1 MQERIFASYN
11 GEKSEPALPILC
23 LNLLTKQKNLWLAL
37 SEGIAALDHVRVREL
52 HCNGFSVML
61 QFNPARIISS
71 AAPVDP
77 QSIKERPCF
86 LCTEN
91 LPKAQKGI
99 LYRQKFLI
107 LCNPFPIVRR
117 HYTVSH
123 INHMPQSLS
132 EAIPFLLNLA
142 KDLSPDFN
150 VFYNGPRAGASA
162 PDHLH
167 FQAAPS
173 GTLPVEKELRENRN
187 RRSKT
192 SMDGTFL
199 FNAGLPG
206 REALVMEGKTATGVE
221 TALLKVMD
229 SLKHVIPTAE
239 EPLMNLLCSYRKNT
253 WQLVI
258 FLRRKHRPHVY
269 YLTGKKRILI
279 SPGLIDMGGLVIT
292 PLEKDFTL
300 LDAKMMENIYRE
312 VSLDSETVQ
321 KVVASS

>member
-1 MQERIFASYN
+1 MQGRIFASYN
-11 GEKSEPALPILC
+11 GKKSEPALPILC
-23 LNLLTKQKNLWLAL
+23 LNLLTEQEYLWPAL
-37 SEGIAALDHVRVREL
+37 SEGIAALDEIRIRDL
-52 HCNGFSVML
+52 HCSGFSVKL

-71 AAPVDP
+71 AAPLDP

-86 LCTEN
+86 LCTKN
-91 LPKAQKGI
+91 LPAAQKGI

-132 EAIPFLLNLA
+132 EAIHFLLNLS

-150 VFYNGPRAGASA
+150 VFYNGPCAGASA

-173 GTLPVEKELRENRN
+173 GTLPVEKEIRDNRT
-187 RRSKT
+187 RWTKT
-192 SMDGTFL
+192 SMDGIFL
-199 FNAGLPG
+199 SNAGLSG

-229 SLKHVIPTAE
+229 RLKHAIPTAE
-239 EPLMNLLCSYRKNT
+239 EPLMNLLCSYQENT
-253 WQLVI
+253 WQLII

-279 SPGLIDMGGLVIT
+279 SPGLMDMGGLVIT
-292 PLEKDFTL
+292 PIEKDFIL
-300 LDAKMMENIYRE
+300 LDAETMENIYRE

-321 KVVASS
+321 KVVASQ